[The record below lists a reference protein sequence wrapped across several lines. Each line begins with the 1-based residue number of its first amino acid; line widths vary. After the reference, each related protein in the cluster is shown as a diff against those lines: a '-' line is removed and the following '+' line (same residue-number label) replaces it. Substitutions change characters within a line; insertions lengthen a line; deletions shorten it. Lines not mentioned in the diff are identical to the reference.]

1 VSQNPN
7 YIAVV
12 DDDPSVRRAL
22 GYLLRSR
29 GFEAEVFDSAESFL
43 EEPALPGTRPYDCAL
58 IDVQM
63 PGMTG
68 LELQARLREIRP
80 SLPVILFS
88 AQDDPGIR
96 EQALSAGV
104 VAFLRKPVTEEALLE
119 GIAEAQSSET
129 EE

>member
-1 VSQNPN
+1 LSQNPTR
-7 YIAVV
+7 IAIV

-29 GFEAEVFDSAESFL
+29 GFEAEAFDSAESFL
-43 EEPALPGTRPYDCAL
+43 EDSALPSARPFDCAL

-68 LELQARLREIRP
+68 LELQERLREIQP

-88 AQDDPGIR
+88 AQDDPGVR
-96 EQALSAGV
+96 EQALSAGA

-119 GIAEAQSSET
+119 CIAKSQSSET
-129 EE
+129 AE